1 MSSKV
6 TFVLQP
12 DDRIT
17 CPKCEHEFSISD
29 GFARQALE
37 GIEAASSRA
46 LEQLREQERL
56 AAEKRA
62 QAQAKAAAEATHPA
76 ESGRPPSFAQMV
88 RAFSRE
94 ARAGRMLPFAL
105 DYQGRFVGQ
114 ITVSGLHWG
123 SLRSGHVGYWV
134 DRRVAGRGLVP
145 TGVAMAV
152 DYCFFGLGLHRIEV
166 NIRPENVA
174 SRRVVEKLGF
184 RPEGLRTRYLHID
197 GAWRDHLSFALTV
210 EDVPNGVLPGWRQR
224 RADDEAIALRRTR
237 RASEEGQVGS

>member
-1 MSSKV
+1 MSEGNATLSKPWPV
-6 TFVLQP
+6 
-12 DDRIT
+12 
-17 CPKCEHEFSISD
+17 E
-29 GFARQALE
+29 
-37 GIEAASSRA
+37 
-46 LEQLREQERL
+46 LREGEVLLRPLRL
-56 AAEKRA
+56 RDGRA
-62 QAQAKAAAEATHPA
+62 WRQVRTLNSDWLGPWEATHPA

-88 RAFSRE
+88 RGFSRE
-94 ARAGRMLPFAL
+94 ARSGRMLPFAL
-105 DYQGRFVGQ
+105 DHQGRFVGQ

-123 SLRSGHVGYWV
+123 SLRSGHIGYWI
-134 DRRVAGRGLVP
+134 DRRLAGRGLVP

-184 RPEGLRTRYLHID
+184 RPEGLRARYLHID

-224 RADDEAIALRRTR
+224 QADDEALAVRRRLREAAPGAT
-237 RASEEGQVGS
+237 E

>member
-1 MSSKV
+1 MTEGAATLSKPWPV
-6 TFVLQP
+6 
-12 DDRIT
+12 
-17 CPKCEHEFSISD
+17 E
-29 GFARQALE
+29 
-37 GIEAASSRA
+37 
-46 LEQLREQERL
+46 LREGNVVLRPLRL
-56 AAEKRA
+56 RDGRTWR
-62 QAQAKAAAEATHPA
+62 QVRTVNSDWLGPWEATHPA

-88 RAFSRE
+88 RGFSRE

-105 DYQGRFVGQ
+105 EYEGRFAGQ

-123 SLRSGHVGYWV
+123 SLRSGHIGYWI
-134 DRRVAGRGLVP
+134 DRRLAGRGLVP

-184 RPEGLRTRYLHID
+184 RPEGLRARYLHID

-237 RASEEGQVGS
+237 RASEEGPVGS